1 MKINYDRE
9 GIVFDIQRFSIHD
22 GPGIRTI
29 VFLKGCPL
37 SCWWCC
43 NPEAQT
49 IKPIMMYQIDRCIH
63 CGLCLPVC
71 PQGALSAE
79 NPGFIDR
86 DKCISCGACEKICP
100 TEALI
105 MKGKAMTVKEVVAIL
120 KKDEAIYR
128 HSGGGITLSGGEA
141 LMQHEFAAE
150 LLKACQIKGW
160 HTAMETTGMT
170 SNEQALENVFSYL
183 DLVLMDIKSGDED
196 THKKF
201 TGVSNRL
208 ILQNARKITA
218 KAKTVVRVPTIPG
231 VNADEKSLSDICD
244 FAATLPG
251 VDTIHILPYH
261 TYGENKYALL
271 GRLYRMGNTPPLSE
285 SQIDALK
292 AVVESKGFHCIIGG

>member
-1 MKINYDRE
+1 MEINYDLE

-49 IKPIMMYQIDRCIH
+49 IKPIMMYRLDRCIH
-63 CGLCLPVC
+63 CGLCLSAC
-71 PQGALSAE
+71 PQGALSAQ

-86 DKCISCGACEKICP
+86 EKCLGCGACESICP
-100 TEALI
+100 TEALVK
-105 MKGKAMTVKEVVAIL
+105 KGKVMTVKEVVAIL
-120 KKDEAIYR
+120 KKDETIYR
-128 HSGGGITLSGGEA
+128 HSGGGITISGGEA
-141 LMQHEFAAE
+141 LVQHAFTTE

-170 SNEQALENVFSYL
+170 NSEQALENVFSYL
-183 DLVLMDIKSGDED
+183 DLVLMDVKSCDEEV
-196 THKKF
+196 HKKF

-208 ILQNARKITA
+208 IQQNAKIITA

-231 VNADEKSLSDICD
+231 VNADEKSFLDICD
-244 FAATLPG
+244 FAATLTG

-261 TYGENKYALL
+261 TYGENKYTLL
-271 GRLYRMGNTPPLSE
+271 GRPYRMGNTPPLSE

>member
-1 MKINYDRE
+1 MEINYDLE

-63 CGLCLPVC
+63 CGLCLSVC
-71 PQGALSAE
+71 PQGALSAQ

-86 DKCISCGACEKICP
+86 NQCIGCGACANTCP
-100 TEALI
+100 TEALVK
-105 MKGKAMTVKEVVAIL
+105 KGKVMTVKEVVAIL

-128 HSGGGITLSGGEA
+128 HSGGGITISGGEA
-141 LMQHEFAAE
+141 LVQHEFTAE

-170 SNEQALENVFSYL
+170 KNEQALENVFTYL
-183 DLVLMDIKSGDED
+183 DLVLMDVKSCDDEI
-196 THKKF
+196 HKKF
-201 TGVSNRL
+201 TGVSNQIIR
-208 ILQNARKITA
+208 QNAKKITA
-218 KAKTVVRVPTIPG
+218 TAKTVIRVPTIPG
-231 VNADEKSLSDICD
+231 VNADEKSIREICD
-244 FAATLPG
+244 FAATLTG
-251 VDTIHILPYH
+251 IDTIHILPYH

-271 GRLYRMGNTPPLSE
+271 GRPYRMGKTPSLTE
-285 SQIDALK
+285 NEIDSLQ